1 MSDVWNREKRYTSA
15 LKVCQNK
22 IRRLRKFLR
31 GWAKNMNG
39 AYKKEKQELMK
50 KADELDKNAEN
61 CLLNQQEIDLK
72 QCVKDRLAQLLREE
86 EIKWFKRAKTK
97 ELLQS
102 DSNTK
107 YFQMVAN
114 GKRRKTRIFRLEQEE
129 GIIKGVENLKR
140 YITKYYKG
148 LFGPSKQNNF
158 SLDEYMIDDIAQVS
172 NDENEILIASFSEK
186 EVRDAIFLMKHNKA
200 PGPDGFPVEFYQV
213 CWILIK
219 NDLMA
224 LFRDFHNGE
233 LPLFSLNFGIITLLP
248 KLREVKMIQ
257 QYIPICMLNVS
268 FKIFTK
274 VMASRFS
281 TVANKV
287 IKPS

>member
-1 MSDVWNREKRYTSA
+1 MSDVWNREKRGTSA

-114 GKRRKTRIFRLEQEE
+114 GSDEKLEFS
-129 GIIKGVENLKR
+129 GLNKKKG
-140 YITKYYKG
+140 
-148 LFGPSKQNNF
+148 
-158 SLDEYMIDDIAQVS
+158 
-172 NDENEILIASFSEK
+172 
-186 EVRDAIFLMKHNKA
+186 
-200 PGPDGFPVEFYQV
+200 
-213 CWILIK
+213 
-219 NDLMA
+219 
-224 LFRDFHNGE
+224 
-233 LPLFSLNFGIITLLP
+233 
-248 KLREVKMIQ
+248 
-257 QYIPICMLNVS
+257 
-268 FKIFTK
+268 
-274 VMASRFS
+274 
-281 TVANKV
+281 
-287 IKPS
+287 